1 MPARTFARLS
11 LLLAA
16 STAAAQ
22 EVPPDLT
29 LVQVTQGL
37 EQPVQVVNAGDGSNR
52 LFIVGL
58 RGKVWVLD
66 PGAST
71 VRTTP
76 FIDIPVC
83 PNPPS
88 PPNPPPPALCVLT
101 NYENGLMGIAFH
113 PDYETNGFLY
123 IHYID
128 YQDDSVFA
136 RVRVSQS
143 DPNRVDLTTL
153 TPILRI
159 DHGFRFH
166 RGGDLAFGPDG
177 FLYIPMGDGS
187 DQGDPCRRGQTL
199 TPAQLAANNGNSG
212 DCPADANFIGVG
224 ANSRSRALLSKVI
237 RIDVNNTTPA
247 GSNELCG
254 SNADGSAP
262 YAIPPTNP
270 YAGTNGLAGACDE
283 TFSYGWRNPF
293 RFSIDAE
300 SGTMFLGDVGNNSQE
315 EISADNLT
323 GTGNRDFGWSNCEGT
338 QSGPNGSCAGSVPP
352 VFPYARSTGYG
363 SSVTGGFVYR
373 GPIYGLRGIYVWSD
387 FTTGIIGFL
396 RRPVPPATAWTNT
409 IWRDTDQSLVSFGVG
424 ENGDLYTVDIG
435 GGRIWRFSSTQVGVL
450 FAGGFEP

>member
-1 MPARTFARLS
+1 MPARTFAHLS

-37 EQPVQVVNAGDGSNR
+37 TAPVQIVNAGDASNR

-58 RGKVWVLD
+58 LGRVSVLL
-66 PGAST
+66 PGASAVEAT
-71 VRTTP
+71 PFFDIPQCQNTPAPNLCVRT
-76 FIDIPVC
+76 D
-83 PNPPS
+83 
-88 PPNPPPPALCVLT
+88 
-101 NYENGLMGIAFH
+101 YENGLMGMAFH
-113 PDYETNGFLY
+113 PDYETNGFVY

-128 YQDDSVFA
+128 RNDDSVFA
-136 RVRVSQS
+136 RLTVSPPS
-143 DPNRVDLTTL
+143 ANTVNLATRTT
-153 TPILRI
+153 ILRI
-159 DHGFRFH
+159 DHGWIFH

-187 DQGDPCRRGQTL
+187 DQGDVCRRGQTL
-199 TPAQLAANNGNSG
+199 TPTQLAQNDSRGSE
-212 DCPADANFIGVG
+212 CPADANFTGPG

-270 YAGTNGLAGACDE
+270 YAGTNGVAGACDE

-293 RFSIDAE
+293 RFSIDAVRGE
-300 SGTMFLGDVGNNSQE
+300 MFLGDVGNNSQE
-315 EISADNLT
+315 EISRDDLT

-352 VFPYARSTGYG
+352 VFPYARNTGLG

-373 GPIYGLRGIYVWSD
+373 GPIYGLQG
-387 FTTGIIGFL
+387 L
-396 RRPVPPATAWTNT
+396 
-409 IWRDTDQSLVSFGVG
+409 
-424 ENGDLYTVDIG
+424 
-435 GGRIWRFSSTQVGVL
+435 
-450 FAGGFEP
+450 